1 MTATGIAIQIA
12 DNASRLLHKLKVT
25 DTNLEFISVFAQN
38 AAEYESYQEELLSI
52 GTLFVES
59 STGVFISLNR
69 PLSTSLGGIS
79 VIKVRKPSEERKDL
93 GNANYFVNDFQSFLN
108 KYSKTDYFSVSSDS
122 EGIKLATLEEVNANS
137 FIVIRESSLLEKL
150 SLNSTLESEGTEKDN
165 DVGTGAERNSND
177 EEIDGTETADMTME
191 LSSRIDALE
200 KQLQDESNKRLSLMS
215 DFQNYQKRIE
225 GEKALFGAM
234 ANMGIISSVLEIH
247 DDLELALN
255 DETLDLENAKSSI
268 KNAQGKI
275 VQTVASAGVESIPV
289 KIGDAFDKETME
301 AVSMLEAP
309 NEEMKGKVIAVISSA
324 YKYKDRDGVFKPAK
338 VVVGK

>member
-1 MTATGIAIQIA
+1 MTATGIAIEIA

-38 AAEYESYQEELLSI
+38 AEEYERYLEELLNI
-52 GTLFVES
+52 GTLFDES
-59 STGVFISLNR
+59 TTGVFISLER

-79 VIKVRKPSEERKDL
+79 VIKVRKPNEERRDL

-137 FIVIRESSLLEKL
+137 FVVIRESSLLEKL
-150 SLNSTLESEGTEKDN
+150 SLNGTVEATYTESDS
-165 DVGTGAERNSND
+165 DVGTDTERNSND
-177 EEIDGTETADMTME
+177 EEIGNEDMSME
-191 LSSRIDALE
+191 NSRIDALE
-200 KQLQDESNKRLSLMS
+200 KQLQDESNRRLSLMS

-255 DETLDLENAKSSI
+255 DETLDLENAKASI

-275 VQTVASAGVESIPV
+275 VQTVASAGVESISV
-289 KIGDAFDKETME
+289 KVGDAFDKEVME
-301 AVSMLEAP
+301 AVSMIQAP
-309 NEEMKGKVIAVISSA
+309 NEDMKGKVIAVISSA
-324 YKYKDRDGVFKPAK
+324 YKYKDREGVFKPAK

>member
-1 MTATGIAIQIA
+1 MTATSIAIEIA

-38 AAEYESYQEELLSI
+38 AEEYERYLEELLNI
-52 GTLFVES
+52 GNLFDES
-59 STGVFISLNR
+59 STGVFISLER

-79 VIKVRKPSEERKDL
+79 VIKVRKPNEERRDL
-93 GNANYFVNDFQSFLN
+93 GNANYYVNDFQSFLN

-137 FIVIRESSLLEKL
+137 FVVIRESSLLEKL
-150 SLNSTLESEGTEKDN
+150 SLNGTLEATGTESDN
-165 DVGTGAERNSND
+165 DVGTDIERNLSD
-177 EEIDGTETADMTME
+177 EEIDSTGSEDASME

-200 KQLQDESNKRLSLMS
+200 KQLQDESNRRLSLMS

-255 DETLDLENAKSSI
+255 DETLDLENAKASI

-275 VQTVASAGVESIPV
+275 VQTVATAGVESISV
-289 KIGDAFDKETME
+289 KVGDVFDKEVME
-301 AVSMLEAP
+301 AVSMIQAP
-309 NEEMKGKVIAVISSA
+309 NEDMKGKVIAVISSA
-324 YKYKDRDGVFKPAK
+324 YKYKDREGVFKPAK

>member
-1 MTATGIAIQIA
+1 MTATSIAIEIA

-38 AAEYESYQEELLSI
+38 AEEYERYLEELLNI
-52 GTLFVES
+52 GTLFDES
-59 STGVFISLNR
+59 TTGVFISLER

-79 VIKVRKPSEERKDL
+79 VIKVRKPNEERRDL

-137 FIVIRESSLLEKL
+137 FVVIRESSLLEKL
-150 SLNSTLESEGTEKDN
+150 SLNGTLEATGTESDS
-165 DVGTGAERNSND
+165 DVGTDTERNSND
-177 EEIDGTETADMTME
+177 EEIGNEDMSME
-191 LSSRIDALE
+191 NSRIDALE
-200 KQLQDESNKRLSLMS
+200 KQLQDESNRRLSLMS

-255 DETLDLENAKSSI
+255 DETLDLENAKASI

-275 VQTVASAGVESIPV
+275 VQTVASAGVESISV
-289 KIGDAFDKETME
+289 KVGDAFDKEVME
-301 AVSMLEAP
+301 AVSMIQAP
-309 NEEMKGKVIAVISSA
+309 NEDMKGKVIAVISSA